1 MNLSK
6 LQEIVGDRGAWRA
19 TVRGVT
25 KSQIWLSDSTRT
37 RSWNWKGNTSPA
49 SWHRGT
55 YFCLCNTQT
64 SLLAVAW
71 VRYFEK
77 HCQGDGSLSVLRA
90 CHLSDF
96 KDLNCKNPAVPGQP
110 VPVLDSCRVLQFFS
124 FCSLSCCSGCSG
136 YQPTLSG
143 HRELMFTV
151 FFPNPPLRLKKLPAS
166 HLLDFATLNQI
177 MSGS

>member
-110 VPVLDSCRVLQFFS
+110 VSVLDSCRVLQFFS
-124 FCSLSCCSGCSG
+124 FCSPSCCSGCSG
-136 YQPTLSG
+136 YYPTLSG
-143 HRELMFTV
+143 HRKLMFTV
-151 FFPNPPLRLKKLPAS
+151 FSQIPLLGLKNCQRAISWTLPP
-166 HLLDFATLNQI
+166 
-177 MSGS
+177 